1 MEMFVTPQRLLKA
14 LSFATCSL
22 NSEHLVD
29 ALVTRLA
36 VRRVERDDAGVC
48 AAAVIKCAR
57 ASKVHGDDPNLRRK
71 NFLNERFETR
81 VAADII
87 KHFIDSSAKKSYSFI
102 PLLCQPHTTQ
112 QISKPRIQA
121 QIVHLGA
128 NSQQRKFVIA
138 LLISFFEPGE
148 RFVLL

>member
-102 PLLCQPHTTQ
+102 RYCASPTRRSRSVNRGSERRLS
-112 QISKPRIQA
+112 ISGLTLRS
-121 QIVHLGA
+121 V
-128 NSQQRKFVIA
+128 SSYSRC
-138 LLISFFEPGE
+138 
-148 RFVLL
+148 